1 MSQQAIQTVGADAIV
16 ARLRSAVRDGEDWA
30 MAVLEAMAA
39 WTAPVEEYRGVRHV
53 YFILGEA
60 FDWLTLAQRLSVE
73 LSGLVPDG
81 ELERLLFTGR
91 FPSHVDEGV
100 LRDVLGVDKFR
111 GVLNYFYGVTVEEA
125 LQYAVECEIQKRLLS
140 NGVQFNGDLAERAFL
155 RLYWKSEGELLHLF
169 REEMGYPHRSSIPFS
184 QSKEFTYWLFK
195 YRVRNSDKAKTA
207 SDTRKGLEQLE
218 EMTAA
223 HRAARSLAV
232 G

>member
-1 MSQQAIQTVGADAIV
+1 MSQQAVQLVGADEIV
-16 ARLRSAVRDGEDWA
+16 ARLRNAVRDGEDWA

-73 LSGLVPDG
+73 LSGLVPDD
-81 ELERLLFTGR
+81 EMERLLFTGR
-91 FPSHVDEGV
+91 FPAHVDEGV
-100 LRDVLGVDKFR
+100 LRDVLGVEKFR
-111 GVLNYFYGVTVEEA
+111 GLLNYFYGVTVEEA
-125 LQYAVECEIQKRLLS
+125 LLYAVECEIQKRLLS
-140 NGVQFNGDLAERAFL
+140 NGLQFNGDLSQRAFL
-155 RLYWKSEGELLHLF
+155 RLYRKSEAELLHLF
-169 REEMGYPHRSSIPFS
+169 REEMGYPHRSSISFS

-195 YRVRNSDKAKTA
+195 YRVHNSDKAKTA
-207 SDTRKGLEQLE
+207 SDTRKGLEQLK
-218 EMTAA
+218 EMTVA